1 MKTLYIDKVTYDN
14 IYLEPVDREF
24 INEIERILEIKINW
38 QEPFMLSYDDI
49 QALLIYFKSASP
61 KYNKYID
68 ILNKILETDLED
80 NQEIQLSVW

>member
-1 MKTLYIDKVTYDN
+1 MKTLYINKVTYDN
-14 IYLEPVDREF
+14 MYLELVDREF
-24 INEIERILEIKINW
+24 INEIERILGIKINW

-49 QALLIYFKSASP
+49 QALLICFKSASP